1 MTIQDRY
8 AAAIRSSN
16 LSHTDE
22 RSKSGGTSYDDVD
35 VLGAMALAHRDLSE
49 GRTWSRGQQVPIP
62 KAELAVP
69 LERLFMG
76 DNYAAQEII
85 EIMVE
90 WLRGKAPAMH
100 LKLTTVQCADMAKAC
115 LAWHRD
121 HICKACGGQGRG
133 SVTTHGWFGGAICKP
148 CRGSGHIP
156 FEKQFRHDQ
165 RDLARWLLAEVERE
179 QGRAG
184 PAAMRKIA
192 ARMEL

>member
-1 MTIQDRY
+1 MRITDRY
-8 AAAIRSSN
+8 STAIRSSC
-16 LSHTDE
+16 LTVDARTTYSDT
-22 RSKSGGTSYDDVD
+22 D
-35 VLGAMALAHRDLSE
+35 VLGAMGLAHRDLSE
-49 GRTWSRGQQVPIP
+49 GRTWSKGQQAPIP

-76 DNYAAQEII
+76 DNSAAQEIV

-100 LKLTTVQCADMAKAC
+100 LKLTTLQCADMAKAC

-121 HICKACGGQGRG
+121 HVCKVCGGQGRG
-133 SVTTHGWFGGAICKP
+133 VITPRGWVGGPICKP
-148 CRGSGHIP
+148 CRGTGAIL
-156 FEKQFRHDQ
+156 FEKQFRHDH
-165 RDLARWLLAEVERE
+165 RDLARWLVGEMERE

-192 ARMEL
+192 ARIDL